1 MKTVSSIVAVGSLFT
16 AAALLPLVGAALFAA
31 LLFGLSLLG
40 LVGLVGSTG
49 DQVVEQHNP
58 SMDPT
63 GWRTRGSR

>member
-1 MKTVSSIVAVGSLFT
+1 MKTASSIVTVGSLFT

-40 LVGLVGSTG
+40 LVGVIGSG
-49 DQVVEQHNP
+49 EGRVVEQHNP

>member
-1 MKTVSSIVAVGSLFT
+1 MKTVTSLVTVGSLFT

-31 LLFGLSLLG
+31 VLFGLSLLA
-40 LVGLVGSTG
+40 LVGAIGSAG
-49 DQVVEQHNP
+49 EQVVAQHNP